1 MSVRMVRL
9 APASAFRTLGLL
21 ILGALL
27 PLALPAQTAQAHG
40 GGTPRLTNQAIG
52 PYRLYAWTEP
62 EPLRVGDAHVTIAVT
77 QPAGA
82 DAQPGQIETPV
93 SGASVLVTFT
103 PLDGSGPAI
112 EAPAVTQQAL
122 GDVYYETDTVLPS
135 EGDWRISIAVEGPDG
150 GGQGD
155 FAVAVEAARQLNW
168 TLIGIGGILLL
179 GVLGLIA
186 ARASKQTPKTT
197 RPRRSQRAAR
207 PSQQLSAS
215 LESGGGIRWS

>member
-1 MSVRMVRL
+1 MSIRMVRL

-21 ILGALL
+21 ILGMLL
-27 PLALPAQTAQAHG
+27 PFALPAQTAQAHG

-197 RPRRSQRAAR
+197 GPRRSQRAAR
-207 PSQQLSAS
+207 PSQQLSAN

>member
-1 MSVRMVRL
+1 MSIRMVRL

-21 ILGALL
+21 ILGMLL
-27 PLALPAQTAQAHG
+27 PFALPAQTAQAHG

-62 EPLRVGDAHVTIAVT
+62 EPLRVGEAHVTIAVT

-122 GDVYYETDTVLPS
+122 GDVYYETDTVLPF

-168 TLIGIGGILLL
+168 TLIGIGGILFL

-207 PSQQLSAS
+207 PSQQLNVS

>member
-186 ARASKQTPKTT
+186 AR
-197 RPRRSQRAAR
+197 
-207 PSQQLSAS
+207 
-215 LESGGGIRWS
+215 

>member
-1 MSVRMVRL
+1 MSIRMVRL

>member
-1 MSVRMVRL
+1 MVRL

>member
-1 MSVRMVRL
+1 MSMRMVRL
-9 APASAFRTLGLL
+9 APASTFRTLGLL
-21 ILGALL
+21 MLGLLL

-40 GGTPRLTNQAIG
+40 GGTPRLTNQAVG

-62 EPLRVGDAHVTIAVT
+62 EPLRVGEAHVTIAVT

-93 SGASVLVTFT
+93 SGARVLVTFT

-112 EAPAVTQQAL
+112 EAFAVTQQAL

-135 EGDWRISIAVEGPDG
+135 EGGWRIAIAVEGPDG
-150 GGQGD
+150 GGQRD
-155 FAVAVEAARQLNW
+155 FAVAVLEARQLNW

-179 GVLGLIA
+179 AALGLIA
-186 ARASKQTPKTT
+186 ARASKQTPQTT
-197 RPRRSQRAAR
+197 RPHRSRRAAR
-207 PSQQLSAS
+207 PSQQLDAS